1 MGKNVMAYRHIVIRK
16 PSKLSTKDEQLVI
29 SQEETFR
36 IPLEDIVTITL
47 EEPVISMTSALLS
60 KCIEYHIE
68 IIVCDRKRMPSGL
81 LQPFHQHSRQKV
93 VLETQ
98 LSLSKPFKK
107 RIWQKIVIRK
117 LENQARCLELLNK
130 ADDARKIYAISRNVE
145 SGDRTNREAYG
156 AKMYFSLLFGSNFL
170 RRDDNVQNIALNY
183 GYSIMRSLVAR
194 SLVRYGF
201 SPSIGI
207 FHNSQTNAFN
217 LADDFMEVLRPFI
230 DVTVATY
237 VMPEQEWS
245 KEIREK
251 LFAVL
256 NIEAVWKE
264 ERLTVTNGVDQMV
277 KSFVSACRQQD
288 SSLLIL
294 PELINLRNHS
304 YE

>member
-1 MGKNVMAYRHIVIRK
+1 MEKNDMAYRHIVIRR
-16 PSKLSTKDEQLVI
+16 PSKLSTKDEQLLI

-47 EEPVISMTSALLS
+47 EEPAISISSALLS
-60 KCIEYHIE
+60 KCIEYHVE
-68 IIVCDRKRMPSGL
+68 IIICDKKRMPSGI

-98 LSLSKPFKK
+98 LALSKPFKK

-117 LENQARCLELLNK
+117 LENQARCLELMNQ
-130 ADDARKIYAISRNVE
+130 ADEASKIFSISRSVE

-156 AKMYFSLLFGSNFL
+156 AKIYFTLLFGSGFQ
-170 RRDDNVQNIALNY
+170 RREDNIQNIALNY

-201 SPSIGI
+201 SPSLGV
-207 FHNSQTNAFN
+207 FHDSQTNAFN

-230 DVTVATY
+230 DVIVATF
-237 VMPEQEWS
+237 VSEESEWS
-245 KEIREK
+245 SKIREK
-251 LFAVL
+251 LFSVL
-256 NIEAVWKE
+256 NLEAVWKN
-264 ERLTVTNGVDQMV
+264 ERLSVTNGVDQMI

-288 SSLLIL
+288 ASLLIL
-294 PELINLRNHS
+294 PELTNLNIHS